1 MRTFN
6 LEQFEEIQRQYKT
19 RNILHN
25 MAIFANAFQAMEYI
39 DDKSIDLIC
48 TDLPYKK
55 SSNLDWDG
63 AVPLELM
70 WKHYERIIKPNG
82 AIVLTGDQPFTSKL
96 IMSNLDLFKYTIVY
110 QKTTPTGHY
119 NAKKQPLRSHED
131 LIVFYKHQPT
141 YNPQKTTG
149 HPRKTVSAA
158 AKRKCVISANEKES
172 VYGKGLPDKV
182 EGYDS
187 TERYPTSVWTFSTDK
202 QKACLHPTQK
212 PLELIETIIKTY
224 SNEGDLILDSHAGS
238 FTTAVA
244 CDNLKRKWICI
255 ENNENYFEVG
265 KQRVNENLKR
275 LYEIQ

>member
-1 MRTFN
+1 MSFETLTLDQFKLANETLGTKN
-6 LEQFEEIQRQYKT
+6 LP
-19 RNILHN
+19 NS
-25 MAIFANAFQAMEYI
+25 MVFANTYKAMDHI
-39 DDKSIDLIC
+39 NDRSIDLIC

-55 SSNLDWDG
+55 SKNLDWDEEE
-63 AVPLELM
+63 VPLDVL

-96 IMSNLDLFKYTIVY
+96 ILSNLDLFKYLIVY
-110 QKTTPTGHY
+110 QKTTPTGHL

-131 LIVFYKHQPT
+131 IIVFYKFQPT

-149 HPRKTVSAA
+149 HPRKTVSAS
-158 AKRKCVISANEKES
+158 AKKKCVIDANQKES

-202 QKACLHPTQK
+202 QKGCFHPTQK
-212 PLELIETIIKTY
+212 PLSLIETIIKTY

-238 FTTAVA
+238 FTAA
-244 CDNLKRKWICI
+244 IAAENLKRKWICI
-255 ENNENYFEVG
+255 ENSEKYFEVG
-265 KQRVNENLKR
+265 KKR
-275 LYEIQ
+275 IESKNFSL